1 MVFSVQKISRFR
13 FFAAKNRRVAFIVFV
28 ILAATAA
35 VICLFQGCL
44 TLWIIRTA
52 ARRRPQAKGEAAGW
66 RTNVSGVGGDEGGD
80 AGESIPISLILSL
93 LHTHY
98 YHPYRRRCR
107 RRRSAHVISVADAC
121 GCPPPPNTRDFDV
134 RIRRCSAHVVDAR
147 VRDVAATALPAR
159 LRCASTAFVQ
169 RAWACVCNLL
179 AG

>member
-13 FFAAKNRRVAFIVFV
+13 FFAAKNRRVAFVVFV

-52 ARRRPQAKGEAAGW
+52 ARRRPRAKGEAAGW
-66 RTNVSGVGGDEGGD
+66 RTNVSGGGDEGGD

-93 LHTHY
+93 LHTL
-98 YHPYRRRCR
+98 PSPLPSRC
-107 RRRSAHVISVADAC
+107 RRRSAHVISVADAR

-134 RIRRCSAHVVDAR
+134 RIRRCGAHVVDAR

-159 LRCASTAFVQ
+159 LRRAATAFVQ
-169 RAWACVCNLL
+169 RAWACVCV
-179 AG
+179 